1 MNTNLSD
8 LEARL
13 GYRFKNKALLRT
25 ALTHSSYA
33 HENGSSDFY
42 ERLEFLGDSILGFI
56 AAREIYRLHPAMP
69 EGEMSRNRAETVCEA
84 GLYPVALRLGLSEF
98 LLLGKN
104 EECGGGRE
112 KISILADCVESIIAA
127 IYLDAGLDEAK
138 KFTCEKVIPELCAG
152 QITSRHD
159 YKSVLQEYTQ
169 KFSPVVPQYSILRE
183 TGPDHDK
190 RFYARVTLPDGAFF
204 DGEGRS
210 KKEAEQDAARRAI
223 EQRHIS

>member
-1 MNTNLSD
+1 MNRNLSD

-13 GYRFKNKALLRT
+13 GYGFKNKALLRT

-33 HENGSSDFY
+33 HENGSADFY
-42 ERLEFLGDSILGFI
+42 ERLEFLGDSILGFV
-56 AAREIYRLHPAMP
+56 AAREIFRLHPSMP
-69 EGEMSRNRAETVCEA
+69 EGEMSRNRAEAVCEA

-127 IYLDAGLDEAK
+127 IYLDAGLEAAQ
-138 KFTCEKVIPELCAG
+138 KFTCEKVLPELCAG
-152 QITSRHD
+152 QLIARHD
-159 YKSVLQEYTQ
+159 YKSVLQEHTQ
-169 KFSPVVPQYSILRE
+169 KLSPVVPQYTIVRE

-204 DGEGRS
+204 EGEGRS
-210 KKEAEQDAARRAI
+210 KKEAEQEAARRAI
-223 EQRHIS
+223 GQLRIS